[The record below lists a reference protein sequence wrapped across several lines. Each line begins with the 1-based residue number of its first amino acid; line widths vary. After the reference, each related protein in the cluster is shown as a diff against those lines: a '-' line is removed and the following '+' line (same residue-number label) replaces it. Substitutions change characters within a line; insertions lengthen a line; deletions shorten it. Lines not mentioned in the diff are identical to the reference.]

1 DDITHVI
8 NYQLPDE
15 VETYNHRSGRTG
27 RAGKTGTSIVIVTK
41 SEYKKISQIERII
54 KKKFIQKP
62 IPTGMEI
69 REVQLIHLANKARSV
84 EVDAEIDKYL
94 PKIEELL
101 GDLSKEELIKKMFS
115 LEFNRFIE
123 YYKKQNTIDSP
134 KSREKGEG
142 SVNSDGSVRYF
153 LNLGSRDNFD
163 WMSLKDFLR
172 ASLDLGR
179 DDLFKVDVKEGFS
192 FFNTDAS
199 HSERVMEIL
208 NNMHHEGRQVNV
220 EISTSG
226 GGSSRRDHN
235 GRGRSGGFRGERSSD
250 GRRGERSSSDR
261 RSSGGE
267 RRTEGKFGRRRED
280 DRPVRNERK
289 SVRGDRPRRSN

>member
-1 DDITHVI
+1 
-8 NYQLPDE
+8 
-15 VETYNHRSGRTG
+15 
-27 RAGKTGTSIVIVTK
+27 
-41 SEYKKISQIERII
+41 
-54 KKKFIQKP
+54 
-62 IPTGMEI
+62 
-69 REVQLIHLANKARSV
+69 
-84 EVDAEIDKYL
+84 EIDKYL

-172 ASLDLGR
+172 DSLDLGR

-208 NNMHHEGRQVNV
+208 NNMHHEEITMEEAEVVVSVVKDLLTVAEANVPHQIEDHQVENEEQKV
-220 EISTSG
+220 NLVVAEKMI
-226 GGSSRRDHN
+226 
-235 GRGRSGGFRGERSSD
+235 
-250 GRRGERSSSDR
+250 
-261 RSSGGE
+261 
-267 RRTEGKFGRRRED
+267 
-280 DRPVRNERK
+280 VRFATKENQ
-289 SVRGDRPRRSN
+289 

>member
-1 DDITHVI
+1 
-8 NYQLPDE
+8 
-15 VETYNHRSGRTG
+15 
-27 RAGKTGTSIVIVTK
+27 
-41 SEYKKISQIERII
+41 
-54 KKKFIQKP
+54 
-62 IPTGMEI
+62 
-69 REVQLIHLANKARSV
+69 
-84 EVDAEIDKYL
+84 
-94 PKIEELL
+94 
-101 GDLSKEELIKKMFS
+101 LIKKMFS

-134 KSREKGEG
+134 KSREKGER

-172 ASLDLGR
+172 DTLDLGR

-235 GRGRSGGFRGERSSD
+235 GRGRSGGFRS
-250 GRRGERSSSDR
+250 ERSSSDR

-280 DRPVRNERK
+280 DRPVRNERR